1 MFDNQTSLMNQ
12 LLMTDIQLFRF
23 GFTWLSNV
31 STWILFTFAIFIGQF
46 AKQKEYSLRILNSI
60 PPLFFILLPIAF
72 LYISIFPAYLTMG
85 MLGQQRTLA
94 PGLFLFLI
102 WIILY
107 GVRMGY
113 NSHFLSLLVGL
124 FGKYLKFI
132 SLIFVGVMLFSGNNK
147 VIINDLFAN
156 RFESYFQQNLNRSKQ
171 IKEAADNKE
180 KTVFLEQF
188 KDTPESFNVMDL
200 KSDSSHWINQNWARY
215 YDLKLVKSS
224 K

>member
-1 MFDNQTSLMNQ
+1 
-12 LLMTDIQLFRF
+12 
-23 GFTWLSNV
+23 
-31 STWILFTFAIFIGQF
+31 
-46 AKQKEYSLRILNSI
+46 
-60 PPLFFILLPIAF
+60 
-72 LYISIFPAYLTMG
+72 
-85 MLGQQRTLA
+85 
-94 PGLFLFLI
+94 
-102 WIILY
+102 
-107 GVRMGY
+107 
-113 NSHFLSLLVGL
+113 
-124 FGKYLKFI
+124 
-132 SLIFVGVMLFSGNNK
+132 VGVMLFSGNNK

-215 YDLKLVKSS
+215 YDLKVVKSS